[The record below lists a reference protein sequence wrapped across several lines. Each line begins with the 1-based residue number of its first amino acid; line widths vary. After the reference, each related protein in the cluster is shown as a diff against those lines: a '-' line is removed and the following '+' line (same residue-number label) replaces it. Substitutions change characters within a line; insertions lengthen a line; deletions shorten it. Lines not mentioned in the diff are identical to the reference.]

1 MMFRDLVLDNRS
13 YRRFKQEIVIG
24 HNTLLELVDMA
35 RLSASAR
42 NRQPLKYILSCDSD
56 KNSKIFDCLTWARD
70 LKDWG
75 GPVEGEKP
83 SAYIVIL
90 GDKKIST
97 VFDHDAGIAA
107 QSIMLGAVDR
117 GYGGCILAS
126 VNRKKLSSSLNIPD
140 IYDIV
145 LVLALGNPAEKVV
158 IESIPADGD
167 TRYWRDKN
175 GVHHVPKRSLKDIVL
190 E

>member
-1 MMFRDLVLDNRS
+1 MMFRDMVLKNRS
-13 YRRFKQEIVIG
+13 YRRFNQEIVIDR
-24 HNTLLELVDMA
+24 TILLELVDLA

-42 NRQPLKYILSCDSD
+42 NRQPLKYIISCDAD
-56 KNSKIFDCLTWARD
+56 KNNKIFDCLTWARD
-70 LKDWG
+70 LKDWD

-90 GDKKIST
+90 GDKRIST

-107 QSIMLGAVDR
+107 QSIMLGAVDK

-126 VNRKKLSSSLNIPD
+126 VNRKNLSSSLNIAD
-140 IYDIV
+140 IYDII
-145 LVLALGNPAEKVV
+145 LVLALGSPAEKVV
-158 IESIPADGD
+158 IENIPADGD
-167 TRYWRDKN
+167 TRYWRDKDE
-175 GVHHVPKRSLKDIVL
+175 VHHVPKRPLNDIVI

>member
-1 MMFRDLVLDNRS
+1 MFKDLILRNRS
-13 YRRFKQEIVIG
+13 YRRFNQNIVIDRT
-24 HNTLLELVDMA
+24 TLLELVEMA

-42 NRQPLKYILSCDSD
+42 NRQPLKYIISCDTD

-70 LKDWG
+70 LKDWD

-83 SAYIVIL
+83 SAYIIIL
-90 GDKKIST
+90 GDKIISK
-97 VFDHDAGIAA
+97 VYDHDAGIAA
-107 QSIMLGAVDR
+107 QSIMLGAVDK

-126 VNRKKLSSSLNIPD
+126 VNRKKLSSSMNIPD
-140 IYDIV
+140 IYDII
-145 LVLALGNPAEKVV
+145 LVLALGSPAENV
-158 IESIPADGD
+158 IIENIPADGD
-167 TRYWRDKN
+167 TRYWRDKD

>member
-1 MMFRDLVLDNRS
+1 MMFRDMVLKNRS
-13 YRRFKQEIVIG
+13 YRRFNQEIIIDLT
-24 HNTLLELVDMA
+24 TLLELVNLA

-42 NRQPLKYILSCDSD
+42 NRQPLKYIISCDAD
-56 KNSKIFDCLTWARD
+56 KNSKIFECLTWARD
-70 LKDWG
+70 LQDWD

-107 QSIMLGAVDR
+107 QSIMLGAVDK
-117 GYGGCILAS
+117 GYGGCMLAS

-145 LVLALGNPAEKVV
+145 LVLALGSPAEKVA
-158 IESIPADGD
+158 IENIPANGD
-167 TRYWRDKN
+167 TRYWRDKD

-190 E
+190 G